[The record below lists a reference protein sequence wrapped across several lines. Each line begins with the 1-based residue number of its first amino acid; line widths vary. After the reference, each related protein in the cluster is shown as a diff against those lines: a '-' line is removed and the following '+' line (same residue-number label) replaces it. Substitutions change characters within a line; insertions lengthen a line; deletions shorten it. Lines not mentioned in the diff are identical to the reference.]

1 ILLHPRCIQPAIKY
15 SLRTDERNP
24 DLPTES
30 NFCRDGLPSSLQSFR
45 HSSAVSRSFH
55 KHCQTWLASVPLVL
69 CCLQSGDDVGRPDL
83 DPGCEVVLELTKLPY
98 INMEHPSCK
107 GL

>member
-1 ILLHPRCIQPAIKY
+1 ILLHPRCLQPAIKY

-45 HSSAVSRSFH
+45 
-55 KHCQTWLASVPLVL
+55 
-69 CCLQSGDDVGRPDL
+69 
-83 DPGCEVVLELTKLPY
+83 
-98 INMEHPSCK
+98 
-107 GL
+107 